1 MAQLV
6 NTETNLKG
14 KVGFEKFCG
23 HIGAIARP
31 VFRAKKVPVVVAS
44 CGDPFFN
51 EANVR
56 VLKRRIADMNV
67 RRNVS
72 EHELIECD

>member
-6 NTETNLKG
+6 NTETNLKS

-23 HIGAIARP
+23 HIGAIAQP
-31 VFRAKKVPVVVAS
+31 VFRAKKLPAVVS
-44 CGDPFFN
+44 SGDDPFFS

-56 VLKRRIADMNV
+56 VLKRRIAV
-67 RRNVS
+67 V
-72 EHELIECD
+72 